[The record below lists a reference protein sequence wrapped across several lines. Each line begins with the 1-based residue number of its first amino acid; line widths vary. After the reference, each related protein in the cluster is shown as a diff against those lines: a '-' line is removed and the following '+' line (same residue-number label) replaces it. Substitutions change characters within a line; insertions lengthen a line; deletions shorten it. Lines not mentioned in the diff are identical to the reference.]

1 MPVAHRT
8 ESTVSLRTH
17 DVYEARAIME
27 DRVSRHLLRT
37 LDQPGR
43 QLDFRL
49 RQASLDGITFLE
61 VSYGRDVE
69 IVTPGPVDFYV
80 LQRTLEGTCE
90 ISTRTAEL
98 EVGPGESYV
107 VNPATTYR
115 KRWSADAAQLMVRLP
130 RGPIEQLG
138 GVETDEQPIVFEEGA
153 EPLPAMLDDLVKF
166 FWRDITTD
174 DRARSSAI
182 DRSAS
187 RHLMTTVL
195 HLLPNSANADLAP
208 SDLPACLPRADQYI
222 RRNLAQHIEL
232 ADIADAAGV
241 STRSLET
248 AFRRCWRTTP
258 VAHVRN
264 LRLDA
269 ARQMLTHPVAGMS
282 VTDAAFAAG
291 VTHLGRFSQSYFRR
305 YGELPSASLSRA
317 LAATN

>member
-1 MPVAHRT
+1 MPVSHGT
-8 ESTVSLRTH
+8 ESKISLRTR
-17 DVYEARAIME
+17 DVNEARAIME
-27 DRVSRHLLRT
+27 DRVARHMLRT
-37 LDQPGR
+37 LDRPGR
-43 QLDFRL
+43 LDFRL
-49 RQASLDGITFLE
+49 RQAPLDGITFLE

-69 IVTPGPVDFYV
+69 IVTPGPADFYV

-90 ISTRTAEL
+90 ISTSSTDL

-130 RGPIEQLG
+130 RGLIEQLG
-138 GVETDEQPIVFEEGA
+138 GFETDEQPIIFQELA
-153 EPLPAMLDDLVKF
+153 EPLPPMLDDLVRF

-174 DRARSSAI
+174 NRARSGAI

-187 RHLMTTVL
+187 RHLLTAVL

-208 SDLPACLPRADQYI
+208 SDLPECLPRADQYI
-222 RRNLAQHIEL
+222 RRNLAQHIDL
-232 ADIADAAGV
+232 ATIADAAGV
-241 STRSLET
+241 STRFLET

-269 ARQMLTHPVAGMS
+269 ARKLLTHPVPGMS

-305 YGELPSASLSRA
+305 YGELPSQSLSRA
-317 LAATN
+317 LASIN

>member
-1 MPVAHRT
+1 MPVAHGT
-8 ESTVSLRTH
+8 ESTVSLQTD
-17 DVYEARAIME
+17 DVDEARAIME

-37 LDQPGR
+37 LDQPG

-49 RQASLDGITFLE
+49 CEAPLDGITFLE

-69 IVTPGPVDFYV
+69 IVTPGPFDFYV
-80 LQRTLEGTCE
+80 LQRTLKGTCE
-90 ISTRTAEL
+90 ISTRAAEL
-98 EVGPGESYV
+98 EIGPGDSYV
-107 VNPATTYR
+107 VNPATAYR

-130 RGPIEQLG
+130 RGPIERLG
-138 GVETDEQPIVFEEGA
+138 GVETDEEPILFQEVA

-174 DRARSSAI
+174 NRARSSAL

-187 RHLMTTVL
+187 RHLMTAVL
-195 HLLPNSANADLAP
+195 HLLPNSANADLGP

-222 RRNLAQHIEL
+222 RRNLAQHIDL
-232 ADIADAAGV
+232 ADISDAAGV
-241 STRSLET
+241 SSRALET
-248 AFRRCWRTTP
+248 AFRRFWRTTP

-269 ARQMLTHPVAGMS
+269 ARRMLTHPVAGMS

-305 YGELPSASLSRA
+305 YGELPSESLSRA